1 MDDVQKVFIVIL
13 GMGLVTFALRF
24 VPACFLSSWRFPPW
38 LETFLRYVPVAV
50 LSAMVV
56 PAILM
61 TTDDKV
67 HLGPS
72 NLFLLVSVPTV
83 VLAVWTRSFLTT
95 VVAGVVFMA
104 ALRYFGL
111 GMA

>member
-1 MDDVQKVFIVIL
+1 MDDAQKVFIVIL
-13 GMGLVTFALRF
+13 GMSLVTFALRF

-38 LETFLRYVPVAV
+38 VEAFLRYIPVAV

-61 TTDDKV
+61 STDDKV
-67 HLGPS
+67 HLGAD

-83 VLAVWTRSFLTT
+83 ILAVWTRSFLTT

-111 GMA
+111 GMV

>member
-1 MDDVQKVFIVIL
+1 MDDTQKVFIVIL
-13 GMGLVTFALRF
+13 SMSLVTFALRF
-24 VPACFLSSWRFPPW
+24 VPACFLSSWRFPPG

-56 PAILM
+56 PTILL
-61 TTDDKV
+61 TPDDRVHFGTD
-67 HLGPS
+67 

-83 VLAVWTRSFLTT
+83 LLAAWTRSFLTT
-95 VVAGVVFMA
+95 VVAGVVFTA
-104 ALRYFGL
+104 VLRYFGL